1 MKWTPTW
8 AKASL
13 TSGWQNKERPEV
25 KASRSKWTGAQGES
39 KDFKSR
45 TKKKG
50 TDTGFATKEF
60 LVSGSFEKN
69 GPWKTLIQDKLTE
82 TTGGRSADLLN
93 FTMDKPVKIK
103 FLKFELV
110 SFWGEGGGLQYF
122 APIPAT

>member
-1 MKWTPTW
+1 M
-8 AKASL
+8 
-13 TSGWQNKERPEV
+13 
-25 KASRSKWTGAQGES
+25 
-39 KDFKSR
+39 
-45 TKKKG
+45 
-50 TDTGFATKEF
+50 
-60 LVSGSFEKN
+60 
-69 GPWKTLIQDKLTE
+69 IQDELTD

>member
-1 MKWTPTW
+1 MDAYLGQGKLNFWLAEQGKTRGQGFTIKVDRC
-8 AKASL
+8 ARRVQGFQIK
-13 TSGWQNKERPEV
+13 NK
-25 KASRSKWTGAQGES
+25 G
-39 KDFKSR
+39 
-45 TKKKG
+45 KG
-50 TDTGFATKEF
+50 TDSGFATKEF

-69 GPWKTLIQDKLTE
+69 GPWKTLIQDELID

>member
-1 MKWTPTW
+1 MDAYLGQGKLNFWLAEQGKT
-8 AKASL
+8 
-13 TSGWQNKERPEV
+13 R
-25 KASRSKWTGAQGES
+25 GES
-39 KDFKSR
+39 FTIKVDRCVRRVQGFQIKN
-45 TKKKG
+45 KGKG

-69 GPWKTLIQDKLTE
+69 GPWKTLIQDELID
-82 TTGGRSADLLN
+82 TTGGRSAHLLN

-122 APIPAT
+122 APIAAT

>member
-1 MKWTPTW
+1 MGQGKLNFWLAEPGKTRGEGFTIIVDRCARPVQGFQI
-8 AKASL
+8 K
-13 TSGWQNKERPEV
+13 NK
-25 KASRSKWTGAQGES
+25 G
-39 KDFKSR
+39 
-45 TKKKG
+45 KG
-50 TDTGFATKEF
+50 TDTGFATKGF
-60 LVSGSFEKN
+60 LVSGSFEKH
-69 GPWKTLIQDKLTE
+69 GPWKTLIQDELID

>member
-1 MKWTPTW
+1 MDAYLGQGKLNFWL
-8 AKASL
+8 AK
-13 TSGWQNKERPEV
+13 
-25 KASRSKWTGAQGES
+25 QGETRGEGFTMKVDRCARS
-39 KDFKSR
+39 VQGFQIKNKG
-45 TKKKG
+45 KG

-69 GPWKTLIQDKLTE
+69 GPWKTLIQDELID

>member
-1 MKWTPTW
+1 MDAYLGQGKLNFWLAEQGKT
-8 AKASL
+8 
-13 TSGWQNKERPEV
+13 R
-25 KASRSKWTGAQGES
+25 GES
-39 KDFKSR
+39 FTIKVDRCARRVQGFQIKN
-45 TKKKG
+45 KGKG
-50 TDTGFATKEF
+50 TDTGFATKGF

-69 GPWKTLIQDKLTE
+69 GPWKTLIQDELID
-82 TTGGRSADLLN
+82 TTGGRSAELLN

>member
-1 MKWTPTW
+1 MDAFLGQGKLNFWLAEQGKT
-8 AKASL
+8 
-13 TSGWQNKERPEV
+13 R
-25 KASRSKWTGAQGES
+25 GES
-39 KDFKSR
+39 FTIKVDRCVRRVKGFQIKN
-45 TKKKG
+45 KGKG

-69 GPWKTLIQDKLTE
+69 GPWKTLIQDELT
-82 TTGGRSADLLN
+82 DLLN

-110 SFWGEGGGLQYF
+110 SFWGEGGGFQDF

>member
-1 MKWTPTW
+1 MDAYLGQGKLNFWLAEQGKTRGEGFTIKVDRCARPVQGFQI
-8 AKASL
+8 K
-13 TSGWQNKERPEV
+13 NK
-25 KASRSKWTGAQGES
+25 G
-39 KDFKSR
+39 
-45 TKKKG
+45 KG
-50 TDTGFATKEF
+50 TDTGFATKKF

-69 GPWKTLIQDKLTE
+69 GPWKTLIQDELID
-82 TTGGRSADLLN
+82 TTGGRSAHLLN

>member
-1 MKWTPTW
+1 MDAYLGQGKLNFWLAEQGKTRGEGFTIKVDRC
-8 AKASL
+8 ARRVQGFQIK
-13 TSGWQNKERPEV
+13 NK
-25 KASRSKWTGAQGES
+25 G
-39 KDFKSR
+39 
-45 TKKKG
+45 KG

-60 LVSGSFEKN
+60 LVSGSLDSN
-69 GPWKTLIQDKLTE
+69 GPWKTLIQDDLID